1 MHKTGLIHMKLH
13 RWFGATTLA
22 SVALIP
28 HLAFAQTAET
38 SRPADPTEACEPG
51 DTACIAAA
59 RATEPEETTSTIVV
73 TGSRIRNPNL
83 TSPEPITTFSS
94 AQLRERNFTNV
105 ADALNELPGVRGSVT
120 PGGTQ
125 GFGQGTNFINILG
138 LGSNR
143 TLTLYNGRRFVS
155 SNVAS
160 IFTNAAAGTQVD
172 LNIIPSILVD
182 DITTLSI
189 GGAPIYGS
197 DAISGTINVTLR
209 SRFEGLEVSATSGIS
224 EQGDNQT
231 LNFSGIAGR
240 NFLDDRLNITVAVS
254 HDDLKG
260 MVFNDRD
267 FLRRRIGGATNP
279 TSAAQ
284 AAALRPNGIG
294 PGGDGRLNPNFGYN
308 LSQTD
313 GNPGGVLIRNVNIPF
328 LTPGGLISATNL
340 ATADPRNPAVPFGVA
355 TTNGLQFAANGN
367 LVPFNQGVVFP
378 GTSGSGGDGFR
389 FADYTQITSDLRRT
403 TINGFM
409 TFKVTDQIE
418 LFAEGTYFK
427 SRADEL
433 TQQPTFNSSLF
444 SGLSAPVTYSVNN
457 PFLNDQARAQLVSR
471 GVTTFQIS
479 RASDDLADLTG
490 YNETEVVYGVGGAR
504 GDFRALGGDFLAE
517 VYASYG
523 RTRSNDYGQDL
534 NAQRF
539 INATNV
545 TRDAAGNI
553 VCTTAQTR
561 TGGFAAPGGTPIAD
575 AACVPLNLFG
585 RGAASQAARDYV
597 VEQFVTRSRQAQTVV
612 NSSLSGTT
620 GDIYGSGG
628 IGLNIG
634 YEYRREE
641 ASFTPSEFQQLGRG
655 RSVPITAL
663 SGSYELNDIFG
674 EIVLPIV
681 SPDLDFSF
689 LRSLQLTGRGRYS
702 HNSINGG
709 FFAYTGGANLAP
721 TEDLM
726 FRGTYTR
733 SFRSPGITELFL
745 PQVNTFATVPDLCQ
759 PASRNGGPAPAV
771 RAANCAAFI
780 AAFPGTDFN
789 TPDPASVATV
799 PARSGGNP
807 NLQNEEARSFSY
819 GVVLTPRFLPRFSVS
834 ADYINISLRGPIASL
849 SIAQIASGCFDNP
862 SFNTSDVL
870 NANSFCSQILRNPA
884 TGRVVNNPAT
894 PAVTSG
900 FVNGQRLEV
909 SGIQG
914 TLNYALPMS
923 GVGLEGTLTF
933 GTDLT
938 YVDRRLN
945 DVTGV
950 AATNIQGTLTDPQLS
965 GQFRLRYV
973 ERNFGLNTTVNFTGQ
988 QLFSRLNRTQGV
1000 AGGGFDARELDKL
1013 DAYAVVNMG
1022 VFFDPVDNFRFTLAV
1037 NNLFNRQGQE
1047 YFGELHPSSFN
1058 DLIGRR
1064 FNASVRATF

>member
-1 MHKTGLIHMKLH
+1 MKLH

-51 DTACIAAA
+51 DTACLAAA
-59 RATEPEETTSTIVV
+59 RAEEPEETTSTIVV

-105 ADALNELPGVRGSVT
+105 ADALNELPGVRGSIT
-120 PGGTQ
+120 PAGGQ
-125 GFGQGTNFINILG
+125 GFGQGANYINILN

-155 SNVAS
+155 SNVAT
-160 IFTNAAAGTQVD
+160 IFTNAPSGSQVD

-197 DAISGTINVTLR
+197 DAIAGTINVTLR
-209 SRFEGLEVSATSGIS
+209 SRFEGLELSATSGIS

-260 MVFNDRD
+260 MVYNDRD

-313 GNPGGVLIRNVNIPF
+313 GNPGTVLIRNVNIPF

-444 SGLSAPVTYSVNN
+444 GGLSAPVTYSVNN

-545 TRDAAGNI
+545 GRDAAGNI

-597 VEQFVTRSRQAQTVV
+597 IEQFVTRSRQAQTVV

-641 ASFTPSEFQQLGRG
+641 ASFTPSDFQQQGRG
-655 RSVPITAL
+655 RSVPITPL

-709 FFAYTGGANLAP
+709 FFAYTGGVNLAP
-721 TEDLM
+721 TEDVM

-759 PASRNGGPAPAV
+759 PANRNGGPAPAV

-819 GVVLTPRFLPRFSVS
+819 GMVLTPRFLPRFSVS

-849 SIAQIASGCFDNP
+849 TIAQVASGCFDNP
-862 SFNTSDVL
+862 SFNASDVL
-870 NANSFCSQILRNPA
+870 NANSFCSQIVRNPA
-884 TGRVVNNPAT
+884 TGRVINNPAI

-914 TLNYALPMS
+914 ALNYALPMS

-933 GTDLT
+933 GTDLQ
-938 YVDRRLN
+938 YVDRRLS
-945 DVTGV
+945 DITGV
-950 AATNIQGTLTDPQLS
+950 AATNSQGLIGDPQLS

-1000 AGGGFDARELDKL
+1000 AGSGFDARELDKL

>member
-1 MHKTGLIHMKLH
+1 MKIH
-13 RWFGATTLA
+13 RWFGATALA
-22 SVALIP
+22 SCALIP
-28 HLAFAQTAET
+28 TVAFAQTAEAGRQAT
-38 SRPADPTEACEPG
+38 PSETCEPG
-51 DTACIAAA
+51 DAKCLAEA
-59 RATEPEETTSTIVV
+59 RAEESNDSVNTIVV

-105 ADALNELPGVRGSVT
+105 ADALNELPGVRSSIT
-120 PGGTQ
+120 PQGGQ

-155 SNVAS
+155 SNVAT

-172 LNIIPSILVD
+172 LNILPSILVD
-182 DITTLSI
+182 SVSQLSI

-197 DAISGTINVTLR
+197 DAIAGTINVTLR
-209 SRFEGLEVSATSGIS
+209 SRYEGIELSATSGIS
-224 EQGDNQT
+224 EQGDNQN

-240 NFLDDRLNITVAVS
+240 SFLDGRLNITVAAQ

-260 MVFNDRD
+260 MVYNDRD

-279 TSAAQ
+279 TSLAQ

-308 LSQTD
+308 LSPTD
-313 GNPGGVLIRNVNIPF
+313 GNPGTVLIRNVNIPF
-328 LTPGGLISATNL
+328 LTPGGLITATNL
-340 ATADPRNPAVPFGVA
+340 ATGDARNPAVPFGVA

-367 LVPFNQGVVFP
+367 LVPFNQGIVFP

-403 TINGFM
+403 TLNGFI
-409 TFKVTDQIE
+409 TFKATDQVE

-444 SGLSAPVTYSVNN
+444 GGLSAPVTYSVNN
-457 PFLNDQARAQLVSR
+457 PFLNDQARAQLTSR

-490 YNETEVVYGVGGAR
+490 YNESDVAFGVLGVR
-504 GDFRALGGDFLAE
+504 GNFRFLGGDFDAE
-517 VYASYG
+517 VYGSYG

-545 TRDAAGNI
+545 GRDAAGNI
-553 VCTTAQTR
+553 VCTTAATR
-561 TGGFAAPGGTPIAD
+561 AGGNGFAAPGGTPIAD
-575 AACVPLNLFG
+575 SACVPLNLFG
-585 RGAASQAARDYV
+585 RGVASQAARDYV
-597 VEQFVTRSRQAQTVV
+597 IEQFVTRSRQEQTVF
-612 NSSLSGTT
+612 NSSISGTT

-641 ASFTPSEFQQLGRG
+641 ASFTPSDFQQQGRG
-655 RSVPITAL
+655 RSVPISAL

-674 EIVLPIV
+674 EVVLPLV
-681 SPDLDFSF
+681 SPDLNWSF
-689 LRSLQLTGRGRYS
+689 LNQVTLTGRGRYS
-702 HNSINGG
+702 YNSINGG
-709 FFAYTGGANLAP
+709 FFAYTGGANIAP
-721 TEDLM
+721 VQDVM

-745 PQVNTFATVPDLCQ
+745 PQVNTFSTVPDLCQ
-759 PASRNGGPAPAV
+759 PASRNSGPAPAV

-789 TPDPASVATV
+789 TPDPASLATV
-799 PARSGGNP
+799 FARSGGNP
-807 NLQNEEARSFSY
+807 NLENEEARSFSY
-819 GVVLTPRFLPRFSVS
+819 GVVLQPRFLPRFSVT

-849 SIAQIASGCFDNP
+849 TVAQIVSGCFDNP

-870 NANSFCSQILRNPA
+870 NANSFCSQVLRDPA
-884 TGRVVNNPAT
+884 TGRVVNNPST

-900 FVNGQRLEV
+900 FVNGQRLEL

-914 TLNYALPMS
+914 TLNYSLPMS
-923 GVGLEGTLTF
+923 GVGLGGTLSF

-938 YVDRRLN
+938 YIDRRLN

-950 AATNIQGTLTDPQLS
+950 GAANSQGTLLDPQVS
-965 GQFRLRYV
+965 GQLRVRYV
-973 ERNFGLNTTVNFTGQ
+973 ERNFGLNTTVNFQGQ
-988 QLFSRLNRTQGV
+988 QLFNRLNRTQGV
-1000 AGGGFDARELDKL
+1000 AGSGFDARELDKL
-1013 DAYAVVNMG
+1013 DPYAVVNMG
-1022 VFFDPVDNFRFTLAV
+1022 VFFDPADNFRFTVAV

-1047 YFGELHPSSFN
+1047 YYGELHPSSFN

-1064 FNASVRATF
+1064 FNASVRANF

>member
-1 MHKTGLIHMKLH
+1 MKPYRLL
-13 RWFGATTLA
+13 GATALA
-22 SVALIP
+22 GVALMP
-28 HLAFAQTAET
+28 FASFAQSAGTT
-38 SRPADPTEACEPG
+38 QSTLPVDCVVG
-51 DTACIAAA
+51 DTRPQCDPEADETD
-59 RATEPEETTSTIVV
+59 RGATIIV

-105 ADALNELPGVRGSVT
+105 ADALNELPGIRGSVT
-120 PGGTQ
+120 PAGGQ

-155 SNVAS
+155 SNVAT
-160 IFTNAAAGTQVD
+160 IFANAGAGTQVD
-172 LNIIPSILVD
+172 TNIIPSILVD
-182 DITTLSI
+182 SISQLNI

-197 DAISGTINVTLR
+197 DAISGTIDITLR
-209 SRFEGLEVSATSGIS
+209 SRFKGLEVSATSGIS
-224 EQGDNQT
+224 EQGDNQN

-240 NFLDDRLNITVAVS
+240 DFLDGRLNITVAAS

-260 MVFNDRD
+260 MVYNDRE

-279 TSAAQ
+279 SAAQ
-284 AAALRPNGIG
+284 STSLRPGGIG
-294 PGGDGRLNPNFGYN
+294 AGGDGRLNPGYGFN
-308 LSQTD
+308 NSQTD
-313 GNPGGVLIRNVNIPF
+313 GNPGTVLIRNVNIPF
-328 LTPGGLISATNL
+328 LTAGGLITATNL
-340 ATADPRNPAVPFGVA
+340 AGTDARNPAVPFGVA
-355 TTNGLQFAANGN
+355 TSNGLQFASDGN
-367 LVPFNQGVVFP
+367 LVPFNQGILFP

-403 TINGFM
+403 TLNGFI
-409 TFKVTDQIE
+409 TFKATDEIE

-444 SGLSAPVTYSVNN
+444 GGLSGPVNYSVNN
-457 PFLNDQARAQLVSR
+457 PFLNDQARAQLASR
-471 GVTTFQIS
+471 GVTTFQVS

-490 YNETEVVYGVGGAR
+490 YNETDVIYGVLGAR
-504 GDFRALGGDFLAE
+504 SEFRFLGGDFDAE
-517 VYASYG
+517 LYGSYG

-545 TRDAAGNI
+545 ARDAAGNI
-553 VCTTAQTR
+553 VCTTAPTR
-561 TGGFAAPGGTPIAD
+561 TGGNGFAAPGGTPIAD
-575 AACVPLNLFG
+575 AACAPLNLFG
-585 RGAASQAARDYV
+585 RGAASDAARAYV
-597 VEQFVTRSRQAQTVV
+597 VEQFVTRSEQEQQVF

-634 YEYRREE
+634 YEYRREQ
-641 ASFTPSEFQQLGRG
+641 ASFTPSSFQQEGRG

-663 SGSYELNDIFG
+663 SGEYELNDIFG
-674 EIVLPIV
+674 EIVLPLI
-681 SPDLDFSF
+681 SPDLDLSF
-689 LRSLQLTGRGRYS
+689 IEQLQLTGRGRYS

-709 FFAYTGGANLAP
+709 FFAYTGGVNFAP
-721 TEDLM
+721 VTDVM

-789 TPDPASVATV
+789 TPDSASLATV

-807 NLQNEEARSFSY
+807 NLDNEEARSFSY
-819 GVVLTPRFLPRFSVS
+819 GVVLQPRFLPRFSVTV
-834 ADYINISLRGPIASL
+834 DYTNISLRGPIANL
-849 SIAQIASGCFDNP
+849 TIAQIASGCFDNS
-862 SFNTSDVL
+862 SFDTSDVL
-870 NANSFCSQILRNPA
+870 NANSFCSQIARDPA
-884 TGRVVNNPAT
+884 TGRVINNPAT
-894 PAVTSG
+894 PAATSG

-909 SGIQG
+909 SGIQSS
-914 TLNYALPMS
+914 LNYALPMS
-923 GVGLEGTLTF
+923 GAGLDGTLTF
-933 GTDLT
+933 AADLQ
-938 YVDRRLN
+938 YIDRRLN
-945 DVTGV
+945 DITGV
-950 AATNIQGTLTDPQLS
+950 AATNSQGVIGDPQIS
-965 GQFRLRYV
+965 GQFRVRYV
-973 ERNFGLNTTVNFTGQ
+973 ERNFGLNTTVNFVGQ
-988 QLFSRLNRTQGV
+988 QLFSRLNRVQGV
-1000 AGGGFDARELDKL
+1000 AGSGTDARELDKL
-1013 DAYAVVNMG
+1013 DPYAVVNLG
-1022 VFFDPVDNFRFTLAV
+1022 VFFDPADNFRFTMAV
-1037 NNLFNRQGQE
+1037 NNLFNRQGQD
-1047 YFGELHPSSFN
+1047 YYGELHPSSFN

-1064 FNASVRATF
+1064 FNASVRASF